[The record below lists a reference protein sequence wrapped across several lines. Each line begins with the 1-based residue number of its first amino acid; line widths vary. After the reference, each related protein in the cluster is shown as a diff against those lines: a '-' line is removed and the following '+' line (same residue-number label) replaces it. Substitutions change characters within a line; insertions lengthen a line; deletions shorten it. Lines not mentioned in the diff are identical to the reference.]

1 MVKIHVEVF
10 IASQMLEKQQGTF
23 SVEELKRFIKREF
36 NDERPG
42 VSTHISAHCVANA
55 PLNTAHAYNYLWRLA
70 ANELRSFHA
79 GRDTPVAARLGLAS
93 QPEVADVPTKY
104 RHLMR

>member
-1 MVKIHVEVF
+1 MVKIHVEIF
-10 IASQMLEKQQGTF
+10 IAAQMLEKQQGTF

-55 PLNTAHAYNYLWRLA
+55 PLNTAYGYNYLWRLG

-79 GRDTPVAARLGLAS
+79 GRDAPVAERFHCAS
-93 QPEVADVPTKY
+93 QPEVADVPAKY
-104 RHLMR
+104 RHLVQ

>member
-1 MVKIHVEVF
+1 MIKIHVEVF

-23 SVEELKRFIKREF
+23 TVEELKRFIKREF

-55 PLNTAHAYNYLWRLA
+55 PLNTTPGYNYLWRLS
-70 ANELRSFHA
+70 ANELRSYDA
-79 GRDTPVAARLGLAS
+79 GRDTPVAERLDLAAR
-93 QPEVADVPTKY
+93 PEVADVPTKY